1 MLSKFFKWVGGT
13 ILGLVLGISFSYV
26 TFAHA
31 AVGAVFDT
39 INRAYF
45 VATSNYPM
53 TLGTSGTGAFT
64 LVAASTPVAV
74 VSSTGI
80 TMQAGK
86 GIGQAVYV
94 PTMAATPAAG
104 TNDIRKGF
112 NAIPTAAASTAAC
125 LPAVPVAGD
134 TFEGYNNA
142 GAAVRVKACGTP
154 GINGGA
160 AGTYFP
166 VAIATYF
173 RCVANSATSYQCG
186 TLAVPTPAGP

>member
-53 TLGTSGTGAFT
+53 TLGTAGTGAFT
-64 LVAASTPVAV
+64 LVAANTPVAV

-80 TMQAGK
+80 TLAAGM
-86 GIGQAVYV
+86 GVGMPVYV

-104 TNDIRKGF
+104 TNNIKKGF

-134 TFEGYNNA
+134 VFEGTNNS
-142 GAAVRVKACGTP
+142 GAAVRIKACGTP
-154 GINGGA
+154 GINGAA

-166 VAIATYF
+166 VAIAAYF
-173 RCVANSATSYQCG
+173 KCVATTATRYDCG
-186 TLAVPTPAGP
+186 TLAIPTPAGP